1 MVLYYSVKYNVQT
14 VPMTKTDGLSLT
26 FGALADPTRRAILAR
41 LSTGALSVNEVAEPF
56 AMTLGAVSKHLKV
69 LETAGL
75 VARERKS
82 QWRPCKLDAGP
93 MREAVIWLSAYRD
106 QWEAKF
112 QRLDDVLE
120 DLKRA
125 ETASKSTKRT
135 KGHAP

>member
-1 MVLYYSVKYNVQT
+1 MS
-14 VPMTKTDGLSLT
+14 KTDGLSLT

-41 LSTGALSVNEVAEPF
+41 LSTGALTVNDVAEPF

-75 VARERKS
+75 ITRERKS

-106 QWEAKF
+106 QWEKKF
-112 QRLDDVLE
+112 QKLDDVLE
-120 DLKRA
+120 ALKREEA
-125 ETASKSTKRT
+125 ASISTKSNKDTR
-135 KGHAP
+135 HDN

>member
-1 MVLYYSVKYNVQT
+1 MA
-14 VPMTKTDGLSLT
+14 KTDGLSLT

-41 LSTGALSVNEVAEPF
+41 LSTGALTVNEVAEPF

-69 LETAGL
+69 LENAGL
-75 VARERKS
+75 IARERKS

-106 QWEAKF
+106 QWETKF

-120 DLKRA
+120 DLKREDAASGMA
-125 ETASKSTKRT
+125 ENDKETDRDS
-135 KGHAP
+135 

>member
-1 MVLYYSVKYNVQT
+1 
-14 VPMTKTDGLSLT
+14 MTRTDGLSLT

-41 LSTGALSVNEVAEPF
+41 LSTGALTVNEVAEPF

-75 VARERKS
+75 IARERKS

-106 QWEAKF
+106 QWETKF
-112 QRLDDVLE
+112 QRLDGVLE
-120 DLKRA
+120 DLKREEAAPRMA
-125 ETASKSTKRT
+125 EGDKEADRDS
-135 KGHAP
+135 